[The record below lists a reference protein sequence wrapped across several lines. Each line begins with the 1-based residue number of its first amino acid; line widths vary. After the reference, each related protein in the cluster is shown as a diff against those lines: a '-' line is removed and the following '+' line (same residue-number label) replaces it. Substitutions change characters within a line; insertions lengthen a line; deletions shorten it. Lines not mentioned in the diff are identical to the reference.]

1 MTLDTAI
8 VFGGVCLLLASCSS
22 GEFSVDKPAGVPD
35 NAQLAG
41 GIDGWSWVD
50 CRPTS
55 EVHMECRVYNEKG
68 EHSRTSFMRVCLN
81 LEYDEVKRAEVSVV
95 YESLIQL
102 DAVTLF
108 EYRPSIILDR
118 DNKGSIATKYYDL
131 LGVDDNCRP
140 ASDESELR
148 EVARNLEFDK

>member
-1 MTLDTAI
+1 MTLDKAI
-8 VFGGVCLLLASCSS
+8 SFGGVCLLIASCSS
-22 GEFSVDKPAGVPD
+22 GEFSVEKPAGVPED
-35 NAQLAG
+35 AWLVG
-41 GIDGWSWVD
+41 GLDGWSWVD

-55 EVHMECRVYNEKG
+55 EVHMECRVYNQKG

-81 LEYDEVKRAEVSVV
+81 LEHNEVRGVEVSAV
-95 YESLIQL
+95 YESLIKL

-108 EYRPSIILDR
+108 EYRPSMMFDR
-118 DNKGSIATKYYDL
+118 DNKDSIATKYYNL

-148 EVARNLEFDK
+148 EVARNPEFDK